1 MIIKPKSRGFICLT
15 AHPTGCKH
23 NVKEEI
29 DYVRAAGLIDGGP
42 KNVLIIGASTG
53 YGLASR
59 VVSAFGSKAST
70 VGVFFERQASD
81 GKPASAGWYNSEAFK
96 YYAESAGLIAENVNG
111 DAFSSEIKDKTL
123 EVIKNKLGSVDC
135 VVYSLAAPRRN
146 DPLTGVTYRSCLK
159 PIGENFSS
167 KTINV
172 DTGEI
177 YDIDLTPATADEIT
191 GTIKVMGGEDWE
203 LWIQALLDE
212 DLLSNG
218 AKTVAYSYLG
228 PKITQPIYSN
238 GTIGKAKEDLTRAV
252 LSINEMLRSIN
263 GRAVISVNK
272 AVVTQASSAIPV
284 VPLYISLL
292 FKVMKE
298 KNLHEGCIEQMYRL
312 FKNHLYGSDQSI
324 DEEGRIRLDNFEM
337 QADVQ
342 SAVTDLWPK
351 INSQNIFQLS
361 DLNGYRK
368 EFFKLFGFG
377 IECIDYDLDVAP

>member
-29 DYVRAAGLIDGGP
+29 DYVRATGLIDGGP

-59 VVSAFGSKAST
+59 VVSAFGSKANT

-81 GKPASAGWYNSEAFK
+81 GKPASAGWYNSVAFK

-111 DAFSSEIKDKTL
+111 DAFSNEIKDKTL

-146 DPLTGVTYRSCLK
+146 DPLTGETYRSCLK

-167 KTINV
+167 KTVNV

-212 DLLSNG
+212 GLLSSG

-342 SAVTDLWPK
+342 SAVTELWPK

-361 DLNGYRK
+361 DLDGYRK

-377 IECIDYDLDVAP
+377 IDGIDYDLDVVP

>member
-59 VVSAFGSKAST
+59 VVSAFGSKANT

-81 GKPASAGWYNSEAFK
+81 GKPASAGWYNSVAFK

-111 DAFSSEIKDKTL
+111 DAFSNEIKDKTL

-146 DPLTGVTYRSCLK
+146 DPLTGETYRSCLK

-167 KTINV
+167 KTVNV

-212 DLLSNG
+212 GLLSSG

-342 SAVTDLWPK
+342 SAVTELWPK

-361 DLNGYRK
+361 DLDGYRK

-377 IECIDYDLDVAP
+377 IDGIDYDLDVVP

>member
-29 DYVRAAGLIDGGP
+29 DYVRATGLIDGGP

-59 VVSAFGSKAST
+59 VVSAFGSKANT

-81 GKPASAGWYNSEAFK
+81 GKPASAGWYNSVAFK

-111 DAFSSEIKDKTL
+111 DAFSNEIKDKTL

-146 DPLTGVTYRSCLK
+146 DPLTGETYRSCLK

-167 KTINV
+167 KTVNV

-212 DLLSNG
+212 GLLSSG

-342 SAVTDLWPK
+342 SAVTELWPK

-361 DLNGYRK
+361 DLGGYRK

-377 IECIDYDLDVAP
+377 IDGIDYDLDVVP